1 MAGKGVLSIKIIG
14 DDSGLKKTLGGVSGR
29 LDKFGG
35 KMQGAGMA
43 LTKGLTL
50 PLAAAGAGFL
60 ALRNDAA
67 ELESR
72 IEKTKIVFGEQ
83 TAVVK
88 DWAKENAGA
97 MGLTSNEAAGLA
109 ANFGDLLI
117 PMGFTREAAAGMSTD
132 VVGLS
137 GALSAW
143 TGGTKSAAEVSAI
156 LSQTM
161 LGEREGLK
169 ELGISVT
176 EADVSAQLLKD
187 GTSELTGNQPQQAK
201 ASATQKLIFDKS
213 KDAQDAFS
221 DSTETLS
228 EKQLKSKA
236 AMAQVKETLGT
247 ALVPILS
254 TVSGIVA
261 TIAGAFNSL
270 PGPIQIAILAFAG
283 ILAVVGP
290 LLLLVGPIAGIFTAI
305 AAAGGIAAIA
315 VAAFGTVV
323 AIATSPITLII
334 VAVLAL
340 AGAAYMIYKHWD
352 GIAEFFGD
360 LWGTIKDTTVRIWDY
375 IKNFLSE
382 LWDGIKESFQLMWD
396 TIKATFGAARSWI
409 ESVPGKI
416 LAAIGD
422 VTTLLLQKGKDVLMG
437 LWNGIKWI
445 WTTYVSIWMN
455 IGGKIKSAVGNLSS
469 ALYQAG
475 KDVLGGLWQGM
486 KDMWGGVLDWA
497 KGIADKLG
505 GAVKKVLGID
515 SPSKVMIEVGKNT
528 MLGLEEGMKSRIP
541 DVMSIAAEAGIS
553 RQL

>member
-109 ANFGDLLI
+109 ANFGDFLI

-156 LSQTM
+156 LSKAM

-187 GTSELTGNQPQQAK
+187 GTSELTGKQLQQAK

-261 TIAGAFNSL
+261 TIAGAFNKL
-270 PGPIQIAILAFAG
+270 PGPIQIAILAF
-283 ILAVVGP
+283 
-290 LLLLVGPIAGIFTAI
+290 
-305 AAAGGIAAIA
+305 
-315 VAAFGTVV
+315 
-323 AIATSPITLII
+323 
-334 VAVLAL
+334 
-340 AGAAYMIYKHWD
+340 
-352 GIAEFFGD
+352 
-360 LWGTIKDTTVRIWDY
+360 
-375 IKNFLSE
+375 
-382 LWDGIKESFQLMWD
+382 
-396 TIKATFGAARSWI
+396 
-409 ESVPGKI
+409 
-416 LAAIGD
+416 
-422 VTTLLLQKGKDVLMG
+422 
-437 LWNGIKWI
+437 
-445 WTTYVSIWMN
+445 
-455 IGGKIKSAVGNLSS
+455 
-469 ALYQAG
+469 
-475 KDVLGGLWQGM
+475 
-486 KDMWGGVLDWA
+486 
-497 KGIADKLG
+497 
-505 GAVKKVLGID
+505 
-515 SPSKVMIEVGKNT
+515 
-528 MLGLEEGMKSRIP
+528 
-541 DVMSIAAEAGIS
+541 
-553 RQL
+553 